1 MDFLYSL
8 MTPDLL
14 LLACAALTAGT
25 VRGFAGFGTALIYL
39 PIAGIVLDPVAAV
52 VTLATMDVLGPLPT
66 LRRAAPDTHRGDLA
80 RLAVGTLLALPLG
93 LAALFVLHPDIFRST
108 VSLVSL
114 TMLCVLMFGWRY
126 SGTLRPA
133 AVFGTGAAAGF
144 LGGIAGI
151 PGPPVIFA
159 YMASPHPARVIR
171 ANMTFYLCFYDG
183 AILAMLLVAGRLAP
197 EPFFTGLLL
206 AIPNMIGNLLGAAL
220 FLPRYERVYRGVAYA
235 LIFGAALA
243 GLPVWGTGH

>member
-1 MDFLYSL
+1 MDLLFSL
-8 MTPDLL
+8 MTPELL
-14 LLACAALTAGT
+14 MLAFAALTAGT

-39 PIAGIVLDPVAAV
+39 PIAGIVLDPVPAV
-52 VTLATMDVLGPLPT
+52 ITLATMDVLGPLPV
-66 LRRAAPDTHRGDLA
+66 LRRAAPDTHRRDLI
-80 RLAVGTLLALPLG
+80 RLIGGTLLALPLG
-93 LAALFVLHPDIFRST
+93 LTALFVLDPGLFRSI
-108 VSLVSL
+108 VSCVSL

-159 YMASPHPARVIR
+159 YMASPHPARIIR
-171 ANMTFYLCFYDG
+171 ANTTFYLFFYDC
-183 AILAMLLVAGRLAP
+183 AILSMMLIAGRLAP
-197 EPFFTGLLL
+197 EPVITGLML
-206 AIPNMIGNLLGAAL
+206 ATPNMAGNLLGARL
-220 FLPRYERVYRGVAYA
+220 FVPGYERLYRGVAYA
-235 LIFGAALA
+235 LIFGAAIA

>member
-1 MDFLYSL
+1 MDFLYTL
-8 MTPDLL
+8 ITPELL

-39 PIAGIVLDPVAAV
+39 PIAGTVLDPVAAV
-52 VTLATMDVLGPLPT
+52 VTLAIMDLLGPLPA
-66 LRRAAPDTHRGDLA
+66 LRRAAPDTHRGDLT
-80 RLAVGTLLALPLG
+80 RLVVGTLVALPLG
-93 LAALFVLHPDIFRST
+93 LAALFVLDPNVFRSI
-108 VSLVSL
+108 VSCVSL
-114 TMLCVLMFGWRY
+114 TMVCLLMLGWRY

-133 AVFGTGAAAGF
+133 AVFGTGVAAGF

-171 ANMTFYLCFYDG
+171 ANTTFYLFFYDC
-183 AILAMLLVAGRLAP
+183 AALAMLLIAGRLAP
-197 EPFFTGLLL
+197 ELVITGFLL
-206 AIPNMIGNLLGAAL
+206 AVPNMVGNLLGTAL
-220 FLPRYERVYRGVAYA
+220 FIPAYERLYRGVAYG
-235 LIFGAALA
+235 LILVAALV